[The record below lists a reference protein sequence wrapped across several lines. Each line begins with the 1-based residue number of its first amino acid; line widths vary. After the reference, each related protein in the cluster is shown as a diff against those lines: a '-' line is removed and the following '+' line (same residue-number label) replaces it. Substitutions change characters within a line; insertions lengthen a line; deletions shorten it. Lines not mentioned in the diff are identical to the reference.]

1 MIKLIKSNIHK
12 DRSVLIAFMLIMII
26 SSAIL
31 EISLFLGVY
40 DKRYDRITEEMNT
53 GDGVSFFYGDSDT
66 VRGIMEDMSEV
77 ESFNIIDII
86 LPADMTFTLNGS
98 DKEKKFSDVM
108 YFDVERYASFEDFFF
123 VEKDDSISS
132 DFIYLNVYTAYYN
145 GIGIGDVMH
154 LHSDNFGEYDLTVAG
169 IYEDFMAG
177 NPYSYLSAIV
187 DDDTYGM
194 IKNRSDELEA
204 SGAEF
209 ANRRF
214 MNYTF
219 AEGVSL
225 DDGVMKINDTL
236 NARGIPTDGYAASL
250 AKAGY
255 VSALHIISA
264 FMTSLAVIIMV
275 ICLIMMVFTVNN
287 NIDRDIRNIGAL
299 RAVGYTVSNIRAALC
314 LEFMGLGVIGTVMG
328 IGLSYAMFPVLEK
341 SLIRQISGMIWEKRF
356 YPELTFSLVAAYIM
370 IVPAVVFLATA
381 RIKKLHPATA
391 LRFGLASNSFRKNHI
406 PLSETKGSLNLLMGL
421 KSSLQNM
428 NQNLIIFGI
437 LAAVSFMTVFSGVL
451 FYNTRIDMTDFQ
463 TMLQG
468 DSPDAY
474 IYITYKDDEEL
485 NEIIEIIGSMDE
497 VTEVYGLSGIDGAA
511 YVGGYDSNLLY
522 SDRPEFVNCG
532 IYEGVMVR
540 EDNEAV
546 LGSITAEKAG
556 VGIGDEV
563 EVKVGDRTERFLV
576 TGLQQA
582 VYGFGERIYLSEG
595 GARRL
600 GIDPEYTYL
609 RVRITDP
616 DTESV
621 DRFIDRAES
630 LLGSR
635 FTDSEN
641 HFRETRSSDNVPV
654 YVVGLVVLIIVIINI
669 IVVMVV
675 IRLLLK
681 TVFIKREKEFGI
693 LKSVGF
699 TGDQLRLQLSIS
711 LLPTSIAAS
720 LAGAVLGHF
729 LINPLFKI
737 VFGSFGIMQSTL
749 IMKPVLILLS
759 SLAVCLLVF
768 FFSFILSGRMKK
780 VAPYV
785 LIQE

>member
-12 DRSVLIAFMLIMII
+12 DRGVLFAFVLIMII

-31 EISLFLGVY
+31 EISLFLGGY
-40 DKRYDRITEEMNT
+40 DRRYDRITEEMDA

-66 VRGIMEDMSEV
+66 VRGIMEDMPEV
-77 ESFNIIDII
+77 DSFHIIDII
-86 LPADMTFTLNGS
+86 LPDDVKFTLNGS
-98 DKEKKFSDVM
+98 DKEKDLSDVM
-108 YFDVERYASFEDFFF
+108 YFDAQRYNSFEKFFF
-123 VEKDDSISS
+123 VRKDDAISGN
-132 DFIYLNVYTAYYN
+132 FIYLNVYTAYYY

-154 LHSDNFGEYDLTVAG
+154 LYSENFGEYDLTVAG

-177 NPYSYLSAIV
+177 NPYSYLSVVV
-187 DDDTYGM
+187 DDDTYGLLM
-194 IKNRSDELEA
+194 ARADELEEA
-204 SGAEF
+204 GTEY
-209 ANRRF
+209 ANRNF

-219 AEGVSL
+219 ADGVSL
-225 DDGVMKINDTL
+225 NEGVMKINDTL
-236 NARGIPTDGYAASL
+236 NAEGIPTHGYSASL

-255 VSALHIISA
+255 ISVLHVISA
-264 FMTSLAVIIMV
+264 FMISLAVIIMF
-275 ICLIMMVFTVNN
+275 ICLIMMIFTVNN

-299 RAVGYTVSNIRAALC
+299 RAVGYTVSNIRSALS
-314 LEFMGLGVIGTVMG
+314 LEFLGLGIIGAVTGTV
-328 IGLSYAMFPVLEK
+328 IAYVLFPVAEEK
-341 SLIRQISGMIWEKRF
+341 VIRQISGMVWEKKF
-356 YPELTFSLVAAYIM
+356 YPELSFSLIAAFVLI
-370 IVPAVVFLATA
+370 IPAVVYLATVK
-381 RIKKLHPATA
+381 IKKLHPATA

-406 PLSETKGSLNLLMGL
+406 PLSETKGNLNILMGL

-428 NQNLIIFGI
+428 GQNLIVFGI
-437 LAAVSFMTVFSGVL
+437 LAAVSFMTVFSFVL

-474 IYITYKDDEEL
+474 IYIEYDDDEEFR
-485 NEIIEIIGSMDE
+485 EILDIIGSMDE
-497 VTEVYGLSGIDGAA
+497 VTEVYGLSGIDAAA

-522 SDRPEFVNCG
+522 SNRPEYVNCG
-532 IYEGVMVR
+532 VYEGVMVR

-556 VGIGDEV
+556 VGVGDEV

-582 VYGFGERIYLSEG
+582 VYGMGERIYLTEG
-595 GARRL
+595 GAERL
-600 GIDPEYTYL
+600 GIDTGYTYL
-609 RVRITDP
+609 RVRIEDP
-616 DTESV
+616 DAESV
-621 DRFIDRAES
+621 DRFIARAES
-630 LLGSR
+630 LLGSGYIK
-635 FTDSEN
+635 SEN
-641 HFRETRSSDNVPV
+641 HFRDTRSSDNVPV
-654 YVVGLVVLIIVIINI
+654 YAVGLVVLIIVIINI

-699 TGDQLRLQLSIS
+699 TGNQLRLQLSIS
-711 LLPTSIAAS
+711 LLPTGIAAS
-720 LAGAVLGHF
+720 LAGAVMGHI
-729 LINPLFKI
+729 LINPLFEA
-737 VFGSFGIMQSTL
+737 VFGSFGIMQSKL

>member
-1 MIKLIKSNIHK
+1 
-12 DRSVLIAFMLIMII
+12 
-26 SSAIL
+26 
-31 EISLFLGVY
+31 
-40 DKRYDRITEEMNT
+40 
-53 GDGVSFFYGDSDT
+53 
-66 VRGIMEDMSEV
+66 
-77 ESFNIIDII
+77 
-86 LPADMTFTLNGS
+86 
-98 DKEKKFSDVM
+98 
-108 YFDVERYASFEDFFF
+108 
-123 VEKDDSISS
+123 
-132 DFIYLNVYTAYYN
+132 
-145 GIGIGDVMH
+145 
-154 LHSDNFGEYDLTVAG
+154 
-169 IYEDFMAG
+169 
-177 NPYSYLSAIV
+177 
-187 DDDTYGM
+187 
-194 IKNRSDELEA
+194 
-204 SGAEF
+204 
-209 ANRRF
+209 
-214 MNYTF
+214 
-219 AEGVSL
+219 
-225 DDGVMKINDTL
+225 
-236 NARGIPTDGYAASL
+236 
-250 AKAGY
+250 
-255 VSALHIISA
+255 
-264 FMTSLAVIIMV
+264 
-275 ICLIMMVFTVNN
+275 
-287 NIDRDIRNIGAL
+287 
-299 RAVGYTVSNIRAALC
+299 
-314 LEFMGLGVIGTVMG
+314 
-328 IGLSYAMFPVLEK
+328 
-341 SLIRQISGMIWEKRF
+341 
-356 YPELTFSLVAAYIM
+356 
-370 IVPAVVFLATA
+370 
-381 RIKKLHPATA
+381 
-391 LRFGLASNSFRKNHI
+391 
-406 PLSETKGSLNLLMGL
+406 
-421 KSSLQNM
+421 
-428 NQNLIIFGI
+428 
-437 LAAVSFMTVFSGVL
+437 
-451 FYNTRIDMTDFQ
+451 
-463 TMLQG
+463 MLQG

-556 VGIGDEV
+556 VGVGDEV

-600 GIDPEYTYL
+600 GIDPGYTYL

>member
-154 LHSDNFGEYDLTVAG
+154 LHSVNFGEYDLTVAG

-204 SGAEF
+204 SGTEF

-219 AEGVSL
+219 ADGVSL
-225 DDGVMKINDTL
+225 DDGVMKINDTV
-236 NARGIPTDGYAASL
+236 NAAGIPIDGYAASL

-328 IGLSYAMFPVLEK
+328 IGLSYALFPVLEK

-356 YPELTFSLVAAYIM
+356 HPELTFSLVAAYIM

-391 LRFGLASNSFRKNHI
+391 LRFGLASNSFRI
-406 PLSETKGSLNLLMGL
+406 RCALLQHQDRHDQFSDHAPGR
-421 KSSLQNM
+421 
-428 NQNLIIFGI
+428 
-437 LAAVSFMTVFSGVL
+437 FSGCVYL
-451 FYNTRIDMTDFQ
+451 YH
-463 TMLQG
+463 LQG
-468 DSPDAY
+468 
-474 IYITYKDDEEL
+474 
-485 NEIIEIIGSMDE
+485 
-497 VTEVYGLSGIDGAA
+497 
-511 YVGGYDSNLLY
+511 
-522 SDRPEFVNCG
+522 
-532 IYEGVMVR
+532 
-540 EDNEAV
+540 
-546 LGSITAEKAG
+546 
-556 VGIGDEV
+556 
-563 EVKVGDRTERFLV
+563 
-576 TGLQQA
+576 
-582 VYGFGERIYLSEG
+582 
-595 GARRL
+595 
-600 GIDPEYTYL
+600 
-609 RVRITDP
+609 
-616 DTESV
+616 
-621 DRFIDRAES
+621 
-630 LLGSR
+630 
-635 FTDSEN
+635 
-641 HFRETRSSDNVPV
+641 
-654 YVVGLVVLIIVIINI
+654 
-669 IVVMVV
+669 
-675 IRLLLK
+675 
-681 TVFIKREKEFGI
+681 
-693 LKSVGF
+693 
-699 TGDQLRLQLSIS
+699 
-711 LLPTSIAAS
+711 
-720 LAGAVLGHF
+720 
-729 LINPLFKI
+729 
-737 VFGSFGIMQSTL
+737 
-749 IMKPVLILLS
+749 
-759 SLAVCLLVF
+759 
-768 FFSFILSGRMKK
+768 
-780 VAPYV
+780 
-785 LIQE
+785 